1 MDHQE
6 ALRLFIDQGALLNG
20 HFELTSGL
28 HSDTYL
34 QCALLLQHPP
44 VAERAC
50 YALAAKW
57 SDQEINSVIGPATGG
72 IIVAYELARQL
83 GVKALF
89 AERVDGRMMLRRG
102 FSVSPREKVLVVE
115 DVMTTGGSAAEVI
128 EMLDEIGATTVGAAC
143 LVDRGGLKRFS
154 EYTTNSLLKIA
165 PPTWNPSDCP
175 LCADGKPIDKPG
187 SRGIKSV

>member
-6 ALRLFIDQGALLNG
+6 ALRLFIEQRALLNG

-50 YALAAKW
+50 KALAAKW
-57 SDQEINSVIGPATGG
+57 SGQGVNSVIGPATGG

-89 AERVDGRMMLRRG
+89 AERVDGRMKLRRG
-102 FSVSPREKVLVVE
+102 FSVSPRENVLVVE
-115 DVMTTGGSAAEVI
+115 DVMTTGGSAAEVV
-128 EMLDEIGATTVGAAC
+128 ELLDEIGAKTIGVAC
-143 LVDRGGLKRFS
+143 LVDRGGLERFS
-154 EYTTNSLLKIA
+154 EYATNSLLKIA
-165 PPTWNPSDCP
+165 APTWNPADCP
-175 LCADGKPIDKPG
+175 LCAEGKPIDKPG
-187 SRGIKSV
+187 SRGIK